1 MRQGLLPIQLEASEQ
16 AIEFAH
22 SFFMKDYIGGTGGI
36 LEIDNED

>member
-22 SFFMKDYIGGTGGI
+22 SFMKDYIGGTGGI